1 MLRKLV
7 VAVLALERDRPIDEK
22 DGCGP
27 AGAAEIPLEIL
38 VGLDVEA
45 DVEGRWHEEE
55 VLGVVAERAE
65 DVVGLEELG
74 LDELLEGLLGE
85 PVACPVPLTVRGT
98 QALVSFAPLAF
109 KLFYAA
115 RQNAVLRRSSFP
127 PP

>member
-7 VAVLALERDRPIDEK
+7 VAVLTLQRDRLLDEK

-27 AGAAEIPLEIL
+27 AGAAERPLEIL

-45 DVEGRWHEEE
+45 DVEGRGHEEE

-74 LDELLEGLLGE
+74 LDELLEGLQGE
-85 PVACPVPLTVRGT
+85 PVAVRVEA
-98 QALVSFAPLAF
+98 QYQI
-109 KLFYAA
+109 KNNCA
-115 RQNAVLRRSSFP
+115 RQKLA
-127 PP
+127 

>member
-27 AGAAEIPLEIL
+27 AGAAERPLEIL

-45 DVEGRWHEEE
+45 DVEGRGHEEE

-74 LDELLEGLLGE
+74 LDELLEGLLRAAAAFFFGSRF
-85 PVACPVPLTVRGT
+85 PRWSRRKPC
-98 QALVSFAPLAF
+98 VSSP
-109 KLFYAA
+109 
-115 RQNAVLRRSSFP
+115 S
-127 PP
+127 